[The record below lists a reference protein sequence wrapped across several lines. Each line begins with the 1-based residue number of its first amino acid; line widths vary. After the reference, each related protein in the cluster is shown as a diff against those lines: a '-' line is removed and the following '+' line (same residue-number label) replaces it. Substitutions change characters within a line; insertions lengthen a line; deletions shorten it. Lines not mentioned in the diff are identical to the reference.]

1 MGKTITFFNLR
12 TRKKVRVPV
21 SKTKT
26 RRLKNGA
33 TARTARVGGV
43 NLSRIVKGSKTGR
56 RR

>member
-21 SKTKT
+21 NKTKT
-26 RRLKNGA
+26 KRLKNGA